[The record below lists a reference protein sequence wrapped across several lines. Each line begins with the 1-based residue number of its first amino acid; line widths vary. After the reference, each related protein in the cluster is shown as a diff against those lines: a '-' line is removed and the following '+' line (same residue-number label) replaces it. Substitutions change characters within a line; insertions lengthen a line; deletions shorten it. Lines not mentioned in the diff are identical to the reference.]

1 MTAGMLRCVRCVS
14 IAAIGLFV
22 GRPALA
28 DSLSLAWD
36 PNIDPVSGYA
46 VYVGV
51 QSGTY
56 GQRFDVGGATN
67 FTYSTATAGQRYC
80 FTVAA
85 YTSTG
90 EGPKSTEVCGYSNLF
105 PTLANPGNQSSAV
118 GQSVS
123 LQLQGSDP
131 EGQPVSY
138 SATGLPAGLSLMSS
152 TGYIAGAGT
161 TAGSFSVTAKVSDG
175 VLTTSQVFTWTITTG
190 ADTTPPSISI
200 LTPSVEGIYT
210 STTSSISMTGTS
222 SDNVGVTQVTWT
234 NSLGGSGTATGTT
247 SWSIGSIPLKSGTN
261 VITVTARDAAGNT
274 GNASRSVSYTAP
286 LDTTPPSISI
296 ATPTSA
302 TSYTSSTATISIGG
316 TSSDNVGVTQVTWV
330 NSLGGSGTASGTTSW
345 SAGSIALQGGT
356 NVITVTAR
364 DAAGNVGTDVLSVT
378 YTPPVAS
385 TSVVLTGQ
393 LVAGNRRKYAQLSW
407 TKAPWE
413 GVSVYRNGVKIAK
426 TLNDGSY
433 SDSVRYPGS
442 YTYKVCNSLGTTC
455 TNTVTL
461 YY

>member
-1 MTAGMLRCVRCVS
+1 MT
-14 IAAIGLFV
+14 AIGLFV
-22 GRPALA
+22 ARPALA
-28 DSLSLAWD
+28 DSLNLAWD

-51 QSGTY
+51 QSGIY

-85 YTSTG
+85 YTSIG
-90 EGPKSTEVCGYSNLF
+90 EGAKSSEVCGYSNRF

-161 TAGSFSVTAKVSDG
+161 TTGSFSVTARVSDG
-175 VLTTSQVFTWTITTG
+175 VLTTSQVFTWTMTTG
-190 ADTTPPSISI
+190 GDTTPPSISI
-200 LTPSVEGIYT
+200 LTPTAEGVYT

-274 GNASRSVSYTAP
+274 GNAARSVTYTAP
-286 LDTTPPSISI
+286 ADTTPPTVSI

-364 DAAGNVGTDVLSVT
+364 DAAGTVGTDVLSVT

-426 TLNDGSY
+426 TFNDGSY
-433 SDSVRYPGS
+433 SDSLRYPGS
-442 YTYKVCNSLGTTC
+442 YTYKVCNSSGNTC